1 MEKKRITADFSMGI
15 LKGRKAYNNKL
26 HVLKDYETLP
36 TKSICHYWRRKKNIS
51 IYKEPQKLYGINE
64 T

>member
-36 TKSICHYWRRKKNIS
+36 TKSICHY
-51 IYKEPQKLYGINE
+51 
-64 T
+64 